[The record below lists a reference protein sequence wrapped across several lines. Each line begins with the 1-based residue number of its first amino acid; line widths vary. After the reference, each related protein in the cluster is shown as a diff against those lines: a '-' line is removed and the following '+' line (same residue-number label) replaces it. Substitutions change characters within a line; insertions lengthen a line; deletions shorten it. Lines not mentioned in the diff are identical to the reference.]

1 MSEQAVEPRAPRIL
15 IVVENVPVLRDRR
28 VWQECLALVAA
39 GYHVSVISPMAAGE
53 PRVEYLEGVALYRYP
68 PAPEASGT
76 IGFLYEFAYSWVQ
89 TLLVSLKVIRRE
101 GFDVIQACNPPDTFF
116 ALAWLYKPLR
126 KRFVYDQH
134 DLAPEIYES
143 RFDQPSRALLWGLRL
158 LERLTYRTAD
168 RVIATNASYREV
180 ALTRGGKAPEDV
192 VVVRNGPDPRRMRRG
207 PSRPELRNGR
217 RHLCCYLGMM
227 GPQDGVDLL
236 VRTADVLVHEM
247 GRQDCSF
254 ALLGEGDS
262 HQQVRKLVDELDL
275 EDYVTMP
282 GFVVDDELSAY
293 LSTADLGLC
302 PEPRNP
308 LNEVSTLV
316 KVMEYM
322 AFELPVVAFDLKE
335 TRLSADG
342 AAVYVTPNETKEF
355 AAAIAALLDDPDR
368 RAAMGRAGRRRV
380 EEVLGWPHQAP
391 RYVALFDQLTRRG
404 PAAPPG

>member
-1 MSEQAVEPRAPRIL
+1 MGEQAVEPRAPRVL

-39 GYHVSVISPMAAGE
+39 GYRVSVISPMGAGE

-76 IGFLYEFAYSWVQ
+76 IGFFYEFAYSWVQ
-89 TLLVSLKVIRRE
+89 TLLLSVKVIRRE

-116 ALAWLYKPLR
+116 ALAWLYKPLK

-134 DLAPEIYES
+134 DLAPETYES

-207 PSRPELRNGR
+207 PTRPELRNGR

-262 HQQVRKLVDELDL
+262 YQQVRKLVDELDL

-282 GFVVDDELSAY
+282 GFVVDDELSAF